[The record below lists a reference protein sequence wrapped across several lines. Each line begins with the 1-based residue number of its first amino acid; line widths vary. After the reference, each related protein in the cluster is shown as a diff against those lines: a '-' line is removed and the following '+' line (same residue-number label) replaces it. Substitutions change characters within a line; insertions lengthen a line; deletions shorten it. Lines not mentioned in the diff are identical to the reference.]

1 VTAQVLSE
9 RARPAPVS
17 ELKREVLD
25 RCAYG
30 PVSLRRLVELSG
42 ERYPQSRASER
53 LALCEQAVWELLH
66 EESVR
71 LVRAGAPVER
81 ADWQGVLLR
90 WEAWTS
96 DAVTIERIER
106 H

>member
-1 VTAQVLSE
+1 VTARVLAE
-9 RARPAPVS
+9 RARPAPVE
-17 ELKREVLD
+17 ELKRELLE

-30 PVSLRRLVELSG
+30 PIALARLVEVTS

-53 LALCEQAVWELLH
+53 LALSEQAVWELLH
-66 EESVR
+66 EGAAR
-71 LVRAGAPVER
+71 LVRAGAPIKA

-96 DAVTIERIER
+96 DAVTIERAAT
-106 H
+106 